1 MIIMKRRCLIPAAAV
16 IFFIFFIFVSAL
28 SAEYVVMIAKNVNIR
43 TGPGM
48 DNYIIGRAEKGDL
61 YKYAGESG
69 DWYKVEMFSGEYR
82 YIGKSV
88 GARLTEQQL
97 LPGHN
102 MAVPES
108 ESRRRSVYIDIQYA
122 KERAKSEAEEIIP
135 EGINLNRHENFRAV
149 REDGNILYI
158 MHAYGVQ
165 PALYD
170 KIIKEGEQKGW

>member
-1 MIIMKRRCLIPAAAV
+1 MKCKFPVLALAV
-16 IFFIFFIFVSAL
+16 ILVIFIFAPAPGAEFV
-28 SAEYVVMIAKNVNIR
+28 VTIAKNVNIR

-61 YKYAGESG
+61 YKYAGEEG
-69 DWYKVEMFSGEYR
+69 DWYKIEMFSGETR

-102 MAVPES
+102 FQVPELES
-108 ESRRRSVYIDIQYA
+108 ERRLIFKDIQNA
-122 KERAKSEAEEIIP
+122 RERAKKEAEEIIP
-135 EGINLNRHENFRAV
+135 EDMNQEKHRNFKAV

-158 MHAYGVQ
+158 MHSYGVQ

-170 KIIKEGEQKGW
+170 DIIGEGESKGW

>member
-1 MIIMKRRCLIPAAAV
+1 MMRKILIPALMV
-16 IFFIFFIFVSAL
+16 VFICFISASAL
-28 SAEYVVMIAKNVNIR
+28 GAEYVVTIAKNVNIR

-48 DNYIIGRAEKGDL
+48 DNYIVSRAEKGDL
-61 YKYAGESG
+61 YKYTGQEG
-69 DWYKVEMFSGEYR
+69 DWYKVEMFSGQIR

-102 MAVPES
+102 FAVPES
-108 ESRRRSVYIDIQYA
+108 ESGRKSIYKDIQYA
-122 KERAKSEAEEIIP
+122 KLRAIKEAEEIIP
-135 EGINLNRHENFRAV
+135 EGINEERNRNFRAV

-158 MHAYGVQ
+158 MHAHGIQ

-170 KIIKEGEQKGW
+170 EIIKEGEQKGW

>member
-1 MIIMKRRCLIPAAAV
+1 MRRSNLIPAA
-16 IFFIFFIFVSAL
+16 IFFIFFMFASAVG
-28 SAEYVVMIAKNVNIR
+28 AEYAVMIAKNVNIR

-48 DNYIIGRAEKGDL
+48 DNYIVCRGEKGDL
-61 YKYAGESG
+61 YNYVGEEG
-69 DWYKVEMFSGEYR
+69 DWYMVEMFSGEIR

-108 ESRRRSVYIDIQYA
+108 EGRRMSIFRDIEYA
-122 KERAKSEAEEIIP
+122 KDRAKKEAGEIIP
-135 EGINLNRHENFRAV
+135 EVVDRERYENFRAI

-158 MHAYGVQ
+158 MHVYGVQ

-170 KIIKEGEQKGW
+170 EIIKEGERKGW